1 MEELKMN
8 EQAKKY
14 WKEFWQGELPETNV
28 TAEQWGWE
36 GTPMAD
42 ELADLILKGIK
53 TASCS
58 SYDEYLYYDEDPL
71 SKIGS
76 YTIVLN
82 SKDKPVGIIKYTD
95 MTIMPMNEVTEEIA
109 RAEGEGDLSYDYW
122 YKAHKK
128 FFRELMPQIG
138 KEFYEEMPLA
148 VERFELI
155 DAKEM

>member
-1 MEELKMN
+1 MN
-8 EQAKKY
+8 EQAQKY
-14 WKEFWQGELPETNV
+14 WNEYWQGKTAPTNV

-36 GTPMAD
+36 GTAMAD

-53 TASCS
+53 TASCA
-58 SYDEYLYYDEDPL
+58 SYDECLYYNEDLL

-82 SKDKPVGIIKYTD
+82 RKDEPVGIIKYTD
-95 MTIMPMNEVTEEIA
+95 MTIIPMNEVTEEIA

-122 YKAHKK
+122 YEGHKK
-128 FFRELMPQIG
+128 FFTELIPQIG
-138 KEFYEEMPLA
+138 KEFSEAMPLA

-155 DAKEM
+155 DVKE

>member
-1 MEELKMN
+1 MN
-8 EQAKKY
+8 EQALNY
-14 WKEFWQGELPETNV
+14 WKEFWGEQAAPTNV

-42 ELADLILKGIK
+42 ELAELILIGKK

-58 SYDEYLYYDEDPL
+58 AYDEWLYENEDPK

-82 SKDKPVGIIKYTD
+82 SKDEPVGIIQYTD
-95 MTIMPMNEVTEEIA
+95 MTIMPFNEVTEEFA

-122 YKAHKK
+122 YNGHVK
-128 FFRELMPQIG
+128 FFTELMPQIG
-138 KEFYEEMPLA
+138 KEFYEAMP
-148 VERFELI
+148 VVCERWKLI
-155 DAKEM
+155 DVKEC

>member
-1 MEELKMN
+1 MN

-14 WKEFWQGELPETNV
+14 WEEFWQGELPLINV

-42 ELADLILKGIK
+42 ELSDLILKGIK
-53 TASCS
+53 TASCA
-58 SYDEYLYYDEDPL
+58 SYDEYLHCNEDPL
-71 SKIGS
+71 ARVGD

-82 SKDKPVGIIKYTD
+82 SKDEPVGIIKYTHI
-95 MTIMPMNEVTEEIA
+95 TIMPMNEVTEEIA

-122 YKAHKK
+122 YKGHKK
-128 FFRELMPQIG
+128 FFIELMPQIG
-138 KEFYEEMPLA
+138 KVFYEEMPLV

-155 DAKEM
+155 DVKIR

>member
-1 MEELKMN
+1 MN

-14 WKEFWQGELPETNV
+14 WKEFWQGEFPPTNV

-53 TASCS
+53 TASCL
-58 SYDEYLYYDEDPL
+58 SYDECLYYDEAPL

-82 SKDKPVGIIKYTD
+82 SKDEPVGIIKYTD

-122 YKAHKK
+122 YKVHKK

-138 KEFYEEMPLA
+138 KEFY
-148 VERFELI
+148 
-155 DAKEM
+155 

>member
-1 MEELKMN
+1 MN

-14 WKEFWQGELPETNV
+14 WKEFWQGEFPPTNV

-36 GTPMAD
+36 ETPMAD

-58 SYDEYLYYDEDPL
+58 SYDECLYYDEAPL

-82 SKDKPVGIIKYTD
+82 SKDEPVGIIKYTD
-95 MTIMPMNEVTEEIA
+95 MTVMPMNEVTEEIA

-122 YKAHKK
+122 YKVHKK
-128 FFRELMPQIG
+128 FFRELLPQIG
-138 KEFYEEMPLA
+138 KEFYEEIPLA

-155 DAKEM
+155 NAKEMS

>member
-1 MEELKMN
+1 MN

-14 WKEFWQGELPETNV
+14 WEEFWQGETPPTHV

-42 ELADLILKGIK
+42 ELAALILKGIK

-58 SYDEYLYYDEDPL
+58 SYDECLYYGEDPL

-82 SKDKPVGIIKYTD
+82 RKDEPVGIIKYTD

-122 YKAHKK
+122 YQVHKK
-128 FFRELMPQIG
+128 FFKELMPQIG

-155 DAKEM
+155 DARKYK

>member
-1 MEELKMN
+1 MN

-155 DAKEM
+155 DAKEMQ

>member
-1 MEELKMN
+1 MN
-8 EQAKKY
+8 KQAQTY
-14 WKEFWQGELPETNV
+14 WDEFWQGKTTPTNV

-36 GTPMAD
+36 GTVMAD
-42 ELADLILKGIK
+42 ELADLIIKGIK

-58 SYDEYLYYDEDPL
+58 SYDECLYYNEDPL

-82 SKDKPVGIIKYTD
+82 SKDEPVGIIKYTD

-122 YKAHKK
+122 YEGHKK
-128 FFRELMPQIG
+128 FFKELMPEIG

-148 VERFELI
+148 VERFELVHV
-155 DAKEM
+155 KKSS